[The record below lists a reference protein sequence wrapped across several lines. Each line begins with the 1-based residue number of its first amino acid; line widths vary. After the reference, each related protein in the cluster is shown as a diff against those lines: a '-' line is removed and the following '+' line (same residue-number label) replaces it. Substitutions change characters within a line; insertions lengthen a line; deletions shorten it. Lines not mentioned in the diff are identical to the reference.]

1 MVVDRADASVAGEP
15 MDDSTVQQAEEEM
28 IQVRQLQEGA
38 LESAFLRP
46 PDIMSRITQC
56 MNEMC
61 YVDEEVLVLISDAA
75 ENRLREIIGELAVLA
90 EHRMEPLRL
99 NPNYAPI
106 DDTRRQLRFLEDMDR
121 QQEEQR
127 ENREKEALI
136 RMSKSKGIAKDTIE
150 RAKEMQRADAEAKR
164 NRDANAAAIAALS
177 SGSKVTRTKFVGL
190 PI

>member
-1 MVVDRADASVAGEP
+1 MDRTDASGAGEP
-15 MDDSTVQQAEEEM
+15 MDETPAQHAEEEM

-38 LESAFLRP
+38 LESALLRP

-75 ENRLREIIGELAVLA
+75 EYRLREIIGELAILA

-99 NPNYAPI
+99 NPNYGPI
-106 DDTRRQLRFLEDMDR
+106 DDTRRQLRFLEDIDR

-150 RAKEMQRADAEAKR
+150 R
-164 NRDANAAAIAALS
+164 
-177 SGSKVTRTKFVGL
+177 
-190 PI
+190 